1 MHKKSELVS
10 TENGV
15 MLPST
20 EMVIAMR
27 NRGLMIRQ
35 IAAWMGVSLG
45 TVSAI
50 NSRYIQRGAIT
61 RRRAGFGAAT
71 YRATSSAT
79 GDGFEFTGERAIEA
93 AGFSPRSVRRAA
105 STGGAHSGFHW
116 IKVGL

>member
-1 MHKKSELVS
+1 MHKKSEFVS
-10 TENGV
+10 TAAGL

-27 NRGLMIRQ
+27 NRGIMIRQ

-50 NSRYIQRGAIT
+50 NSRYIQCGAIT
-61 RRRAGFGAAT
+61 RRRAGFGAAK
-71 YRATSSAT
+71 YRATSCAT
-79 GDGFEFTGERAIEA
+79 GEHFVFTGERAIES

-105 STGGAHSGFHW
+105 STGGTHGGFTW
-116 IKVGL
+116 ARINN